1 MQIPLFLDSS
11 PNAGEFNI
19 SANRDRFTGQFDR
32 PIMIPPNARNATVE
46 LNQSSVWNTT
56 YNMSAAN
63 NNNQIGLILDGTPV
77 LLEIQDGLY
86 DIDSLEDAIDRA
98 LTNQGLTSGLVRFSG
113 DFASQWV
120 IAEFTT
126 ANQQIDFRVPN
137 ACNVVL
143 GFETDVYPSTPTTG
157 NQFVV
162 APNVASLNVLE
173 YVILHTD
180 IVTTGIPVNGI
191 FRNVI
196 GKVLLTSDP
205 GYLINYQPYNPIQV
219 PIDNQ
224 IGSSISQV
232 VCWITDHQNNPI
244 QMNDNWS
251 MDLIIR
257 YSS

>member
-1 MQIPLFLDSS
+1 VI
-11 PNAGEFNI
+11 
-19 SANRDRFTGQFDR
+19 
-32 PIMIPPNARNATVE
+32 
-46 LNQSSVWNTT
+46 
-56 YNMSAAN
+56 
-63 NNNQIGLILDGTPV
+63 
-77 LLEIQDGLY
+77 LEIQDGLY
-86 DIDSLEDAIDRA
+86 DIDSLGLAVDRA
-98 LTNQGLTSGLVRFSG
+98 LTNKQLTSGLIRFSG
-113 DFASQWV
+113 DFASQRV

-126 ANQQIDFRVPN
+126 AGQQIDFSVPN

-143 GFETDVYPSTPTTG
+143 GFEPILYPTLPTSG
-157 NQFVV
+157 NQFIV
-162 APNVASLNVLE
+162 APNIANLNVLE
-173 YVILHTD
+173 YFILHTD
-180 IVTTGIPVNGI
+180 LVGMGIPINGI

-232 VCWITDHQNNPI
+232 VCWITDHKNAPV

-257 YSS
+257 FH